1 MELTKLIIKK
11 LQKQIFPSC
20 ISSKTHKIFL
30 KYSSSRYRKYC
41 LDIIRHL
48 SQKLN
53 DKNSQSIFYQTL
65 LYHDI
70 VLYNC
75 GNEVIINNLD
85 LLILCCFYIAIKSL
99 NSQYY
104 IPSIK
109 QLKSLFNEKFNLY
122 KTNDIISTEIQ
133 CLKLLNYNINYMNSY
148 DFLKYFFGEN
158 NNLIDFASLFLENI
172 IYGNIKNYIFKT
184 PYELSFY
191 IYNKVK
197 EKMRVKSNIISVP
210 PIKKKVINYR
220 NYRENNKELK
230 LNSSKKITNSNYSLN
245 NSSTDIFSTQSS
257 STYSKNFS
265 PDNNNI
271 NNNQINNN
279 TDYKRRIS
287 DVLNLS
293 KTNKKL
299 IEQHNNVK
307 SSHEFSEKKHESFS
321 NTITSPI
328 NNNILE
334 KKGVNIDLKYL
345 SSISKKWDFNKDF
358 NLKNSLDY
366 TSNCFVK
373 KKLKF
378 ESNKKTH

>member
-1 MELTKLIIKK
+1 MGNHNNENSDEKNDIKK
-11 LQKQIFPSC
+11 I
-20 ISSKTHKIFL
+20 
-30 KYSSSRYRKYC
+30 Y
-41 LDIIRHL
+41 
-48 SQKLN
+48 
-53 DKNSQSIFYQTL
+53 
-65 LYHDI
+65 
-70 VLYNC
+70 
-75 GNEVIINNLD
+75 
-85 LLILCCFYIAIKSL
+85 
-99 NSQYY
+99 
-104 IPSIK
+104 
-109 QLKSLFNEKFNLY
+109 
-122 KTNDIISTEIQ
+122 
-133 CLKLLNYNINYMNSY
+133 
-148 DFLKYFFGEN
+148 
-158 NNLIDFASLFLENI
+158 FLE
-172 IYGNIKNYIFKT
+172 KN
-184 PYELSFY
+184 
-191 IYNKVK
+191 
-197 EKMRVKSNIISVP
+197 
-210 PIKKKVINYR
+210 
-220 NYRENNKELK
+220 ENQ
-230 LNSSKKITNSNYSLN
+230 N
-245 NSSTDIFSTQSS
+245 NV
-257 STYSKNFS
+257 S
-265 PDNNNI
+265 PENI